1 MIKPTQDRLIFF
13 GTDAF
18 SVPTLVRLLAENW
31 HVAAVVTKP
40 DSHTGRGQ
48 ELTVPA
54 VKRLALAAHIPVFQP
69 AGKLSEIESELAAL
83 RPSAGIVVAYGKII
97 PASIRELFPKGLI
110 NIHASLLPRHRG
122 ASPIEAALLAG
133 DEAVGVTLMKI
144 DAGIDTGPTY
154 EAAKQQLI
162 GTENRLDLYES
173 LAELGA
179 DLLDAKLGHI
189 LAGDIVPIPQDN
201 ARATHAGLIH
211 KHDGDI
217 DWTQPATELER
228 EIRAYFGWP
237 SSRTQIAGT
246 DVIITSAHLSPK
258 DGPAGTA
265 YLAPSGELAVY
276 AGTGSLI
283 IDTLKPAGKR
293 EMTGLE
299 FLTGHP
305 LKNK

>member
-1 MIKPTQDRLIFF
+1 MKHLTTDKLVFF

-31 HVAAVVTKP
+31 PVAAVVTKP

-48 ELTVPA
+48 ALTLPA
-54 VKRLALAAHIPVFQP
+54 VKRLALAAHVPVFQP
-69 AGKLSEIESELAAL
+69 AGRLTDIHDELAAL
-83 RPSAGIVVAYGKII
+83 QPSTGIVVAYGKII
-97 PASIRELFPKGLI
+97 HASIRELFPKGLI

-154 EAAKQQLI
+154 DSAKIQLT

-179 DLLDAKLGHI
+179 DLLAAKLSHI

-211 KHDGDI
+211 KPDGDL
-217 DWTQPATELER
+217 DWAQPAAELER
-228 EIRAYFGWP
+228 EIRAYLGWP
-237 SSRTQIAGT
+237 GSRTQLAGI
-246 DVIITSAHLSPK
+246 DVIITAAHLSPK

-265 YLAPSGELAVY
+265 YVAPSGELAVY
-276 AGTGSLI
+276 TGEGSLI
-283 IDTLKPAGKR
+283 IDRLKPAGKR

-305 LKNK
+305 LAK